1 MASHHGIEG
10 FRFMPNRL
18 GGETSPYLLQHK
30 DNPVDWYPWGPEAM
44 AAAVLLDKPILLSVG
59 YSACHWCHVMER
71 ESFEDPQIAALMN
84 QLFVNIKV
92 DREERP
98 DVDSVYMAAVQAMTG
113 HGGWPMTVFLTP
125 EGRPFYGGTYFPP
138 EDRGGMPSFPRVL
151 QSVEHAFKTRRGD
164 ILGNSSRVIG
174 HIQAQSAPRGSAG
187 PLDHELLDHASLV
200 VMSDADR
207 RNGGFGLQPKFPQPM
222 VHEFLLRYW
231 KATNSADGLGIV
243 KTTLEKMAR
252 GGIFDQIGGGFHRYS
267 TDSVWLA
274 PHFEKM
280 LYDNALLATLYL
292 HGWQAT
298 GEPLF
303 REVVEKTLDYVLR
316 EMTHPSGGFYSA
328 QDADSEGEEGKFFVW
343 LPQEIEEV
351 LGPDLGRV
359 AMEYWGVSREGNWE
373 GKNILNV
380 GRPDDEVA
388 GILGLTTQELHE
400 RLGEAADR
408 LYEARSE
415 RVHPGLDDKVLTGW
429 NGLMMKAFAEC
440 GAHLNRRDW
449 VAAAEK
455 NAEFILNDLVVN
467 GRLLRTWR
475 DGRAKIFGYLEDY
488 AFLVDG
494 LISLYEATFDRRWLD
509 EARFFGDRIPELF
522 RDEGDEVLYDTGSDH
537 DRLIVRPRDLFDNA
551 VPCGNSGAAMALLRL
566 GLHTGDSKYQETAM
580 TALSSVSEFMQRV
593 PNGFA
598 WWLCA
603 LDFHLARVQ
612 EVVVMGA
619 VDDPDTSR
627 LLDTARS
634 GFSPNRIFAGA
645 AASSDDE
652 HFPLLAGK
660 TLIGG
665 KATAYLCENY
675 ACLTPTTDPEEFA
688 RQLG

>member
-1 MASHHGIEG
+1 
-10 FRFMPNRL
+10 MPNRL
-18 GGETSPYLLQHK
+18 AGETSPYLLQHK

-44 AAAVLLDKPILLSVG
+44 AAAALLDKPILLSVG

-71 ESFEDPQIAALMN
+71 ESFENSQIAALMN

-138 EDRGGMPSFPRVL
+138 EDRGGLPSFPRVL
-151 QSVEHAFKTRRGD
+151 QSVAQAFSTRRGD

-174 HIQAQSAPRGSAG
+174 AIQAQSAPRRGEG

-200 VMSDADR
+200 VISDADR

-231 KATNSADGLGIV
+231 KQTNSADSLGIV

-280 LYDNALLATLYL
+280 LYDNALLAVLYL

-303 REVVEKTLDYVLR
+303 RQVIEKTLDYVLR

-343 LPQEIEEV
+343 LPQEIEHV
-351 LGPDLGRV
+351 LGADLGRV

-380 GRPDDEVA
+380 SRPDDEVA
-388 GILGLTTQELHE
+388 GIVGLTTEELHE
-400 RLGEAADR
+400 KLREAADR
-408 LYEARSE
+408 LYEARSK

-440 GAHLNRRDW
+440 GAHLNRPDW
-449 VAAAEK
+449 VAAAEA
-455 NAEFILNDLVVN
+455 NAEFILKNLVDD
-467 GRLLRTWR
+467 GRLLRSWR
-475 DGRAKIFGYLEDY
+475 DGNAKIFGYLEDY

-522 RDEGDEVLYDTGSDH
+522 RDDGDEALYDTGSDH

-566 GLHTGDSKYQETAM
+566 GVHTGDSKYQEIAVS
-580 TALSSVSEFMQRV
+580 ALRSVADLMQRV

-603 LDFHLARVQ
+603 LDFQLARVQ

-619 VDDPDTSR
+619 QDDPDTSR
-627 LLDTARS
+627 LLETARS
-634 GFSPNRIFAGA
+634 GFAPNRIYAGA
-645 AASSDDE
+645 GVPSDDE
-652 HFPLLAGK
+652 RFPLLAGK
-660 TLIGG
+660 DLIGG

-675 ACLTPTTDPEEFA
+675 ACLAPTTDPAEFA
-688 RQLG
+688 RQLA

>member
-1 MASHHGIEG
+1 
-10 FRFMPNRL
+10 MPNRL
-18 GGETSPYLLQHK
+18 AGETSPYLLQHK
-30 DNPVDWYPWGPEAM
+30 DNPVDWYSWGPEAM
-44 AAAVLLDKPILLSVG
+44 AAAALLDKPILLSVG

-71 ESFEDPQIAALMN
+71 ESFEDAQIAALMN

-138 EDRGGMPSFPRVL
+138 EDRGGLPSFPRVL
-151 QSVEHAFKTRRGD
+151 HSVADAFRTRRGD

-174 HIQAQSAPRGSAG
+174 AIQAQSAPRRGEG

-200 VMSDADR
+200 VISDADR

-231 KATNSADGLGIV
+231 KQTNSADGLGVV

-280 LYDNALLATLYL
+280 LYDNALLAVLYL

-303 REVVEKTLDYVLR
+303 RQVVEKTLDYVLK
-316 EMTHPSGGFYSA
+316 EMTHPAGGFYSA

-343 LPQEIEEV
+343 LPLEIEQV
-351 LGPDLGRV
+351 LGPELGRV
-359 AMEYWGVSREGNWE
+359 AREYWGVSREGNWE

-380 GRPDDEVA
+380 GRSDDEVA
-388 GILGLTTQELHE
+388 GILGLTTEKLHE
-400 RLGEAADR
+400 KLREAADR
-408 LYEARSE
+408 LYRERSK

-440 GAHLNRRDW
+440 GAHFNRPDW
-449 VAAAEK
+449 IAAAEA
-455 NAEFILNDLVVN
+455 NAEFILENLVVD

-475 DGRAKIFGYLEDY
+475 DGSAKIFGYLEDY

-522 RDEGDEVLYDTGSDH
+522 RDDGDEALYDTGSDH

-551 VPCGNSGAAMALLRL
+551 VPCGNSGAVMALLRL
-566 GLHTGDSKYQETAM
+566 GLHTGDSKYQEIATS
-580 TALSSVSEFMQRV
+580 ALRSVADLCSEFRTAFRGGYARWTSTL
-593 PNGFA
+593 PA
-598 WWLCA
+598 CRKWW
-603 LDFHLARVQ
+603 
-612 EVVVMGA
+612 
-619 VDDPDTSR
+619 
-627 LLDTARS
+627 
-634 GFSPNRIFAGA
+634 
-645 AASSDDE
+645 
-652 HFPLLAGK
+652 
-660 TLIGG
+660 
-665 KATAYLCENY
+665 
-675 ACLTPTTDPEEFA
+675 
-688 RQLG
+688 

>member
-44 AAAVLLDKPILLSVG
+44 AAAALLDKPILLSVG

-359 AMEYWGVSREGNWE
+359 AIEYWGVSREGNWE
-373 GKNILNV
+373 GKNILNA

-388 GILGLTTQELHE
+388 AILGLTTEELHE
-400 RLGEAADR
+400 KLGEAAER
-408 LYEARSE
+408 LYQVRSE

-440 GAHLNRRDW
+440 GAHLNRPDW

-455 NAEFILNDLVVN
+455 NAEFILNDLVVD

-522 RDEGDEVLYDTGSDH
+522 RDEGDEALYDTGSDH

-675 ACLTPTTDPEEFA
+675 ACLAPTTDPEEFA

>member
-1 MASHHGIEG
+1 
-10 FRFMPNRL
+10 MPNRL
-18 GGETSPYLLQHK
+18 ADETSPYLLQHK
-30 DNPVDWYPWGPEAM
+30 DNPVEWYPWGPEAM
-44 AAAVLLDKPILLSVG
+44 AAAALLDKPILLSVG

-71 ESFEDPQIAALMN
+71 ESFEDPQIAGLMN
-84 QLFVNIKV
+84 ELFVNIKV

-151 QSVEHAFKTRRGD
+151 HSVAHAYQTRRGD
-164 ILGNSSRVIG
+164 LLGNSSRVIG
-174 HIQAQSAPRGSAG
+174 YIQAQSAPKGSG
-187 PLDHELLDHASLV
+187 GQLGHDLLDHGF
-200 VMSDADR
+200 MGTIHDADR
-207 RNGGFGLQPKFPQPM
+207 TNGGFGIQPKFPQPM
-222 VHEFLLRYW
+222 VYEFLLRYW

-243 KTTLEKMAR
+243 RTTLEKMAR

-267 TDSVWLA
+267 TDSVWLV

-280 LYDNALLATLYL
+280 LYDNALLAVLYL

-303 REVVEKTLDYVLR
+303 REVVEKTLGYVLK
-316 EMTHPSGGFYSA
+316 EMTHPEGGFYSA

-343 LPQEIEEV
+343 LPQEIEEA

-373 GKNILNV
+373 GKNILNA
-380 GRPDDEVA
+380 GRPDEEVA
-388 GILGLTTQELHE
+388 AGLGLMVDEMHE
-400 RLGEAADR
+400 KLTAAAEQ
-408 LYEARSE
+408 LYNVRSA

-440 GAHLNRRDW
+440 GAHLNRPDW

-455 NAEFILNDLVVN
+455 NAEFILGNLVED

-475 DGRAKIFGYLEDY
+475 DGQAKIFGYLEDY

-494 LISLYEATFDRRWLD
+494 LISLYEATFDRRWLE
-509 EARFFGDRIPELF
+509 EARTYGDRIPELF
-522 RDEGDEVLYDTGSDH
+522 WDDGDKALYDTGSDH

-551 VPCGNSGAAMALLRL
+551 VPCGNSAAAMALLRL
-566 GLHTGDSKYQETAM
+566 AMHTGDSKYEEVATA
-580 TALSSVSEFMQRV
+580 ALGSVSGFLERV
-593 PNGFA
+593 PSGVA

-619 VDDPDTSR
+619 PDDPDTGR

-634 GFSPNRIFAGA
+634 GFSPNRIYAGA
-645 AASSDDE
+645 AGPSDADAE
-652 HFPLLAGK
+652 YPLLAGK
-660 TLIGG
+660 TVIDG

-675 ACLTPTTDPEEFA
+675 ACQSPTTDPVEFA

>member
-1 MASHHGIEG
+1 
-10 FRFMPNRL
+10 MPNRL
-18 GGETSPYLLQHK
+18 GSETSPYLLQHK

-44 AAAVLLDKPILLSVG
+44 AAAALLDKPILLSVG

-71 ESFEDPQIAALMN
+71 ESFEDPQIASLMN
-84 QLFVNIKV
+84 ELFVNIKV

-125 EGRPFYGGTYFPP
+125 EGRPFYGGTYYPP
-138 EDRGGMPSFPRVL
+138 EDRGGLPSFPRVL
-151 QSVEHAFKTRRGD
+151 HSVAHAYRTRRGD
-164 ILGNSSRVIG
+164 LLGNSSRVIG
-174 HIQAQSAPRGSAG
+174 YIQAQSAPRGSAG
-187 PLDHELLDHASLV
+187 PLDHELLDHGFMGMV
-200 VMSDADR
+200 HDADR
-207 RNGGFGLQPKFPQPM
+207 LNGGFGIQPKFPQPM
-222 VHEFLLRYW
+222 VYEFLLRYW

-252 GGIFDQIGGGFHRYS
+252 GGIFDQVGGGFHRYS
-267 TDSVWLA
+267 TDSVWLV

-280 LYDNALLATLYL
+280 LYDNALLAVLYL

-303 REVVEKTLDYVLR
+303 REVVEKTLDYVLK
-316 EMTHPSGGFYSA
+316 EMTHPDGGFYSA

-343 LPQEIEEV
+343 VPQEIEEA

-388 GILGLTTQELHE
+388 ASLGLTVDELRE
-400 RLGEAADR
+400 RLREAAER
-408 LYEARSE
+408 LYRVRSE

-440 GAHLNRRDW
+440 GAHLNRPDW
-449 VAAAEK
+449 IAAAEK
-455 NAEFILNDLVVN
+455 NADFLLNNLVVD

-475 DGRAKIFGYLEDY
+475 DGSAKISAYLEDH

-509 EARFFGDRIPELF
+509 EARKFGDRIPELF
-522 RDEGDEVLYDTGSDH
+522 WDEGDKALYDAGSDH

-551 VPCGNSGAAMALLRL
+551 VPCGNSAATMALLRL
-566 GLHTGDSKYQETAM
+566 AMHTGDAKYEEVATA
-580 TALSSVSEFMQRV
+580 ALGSVSDFLQRV
-593 PNGFA
+593 PSGVA

-612 EVVVMGA
+612 EVVVIGA
-619 VDDPDTSR
+619 PDDANTAG
-627 LLDTARS
+627 LLETARS
-634 GFSPNRIFAGA
+634 GFSPNRIYAGA
-645 AASSDDE
+645 AGPSDDDTR
-652 HFPLLAGK
+652 FPLLAGK
-660 TLIGG
+660 TLMDG

-675 ACLTPTTDPEEFA
+675 VCLAPTTDPAEFA

>member
-1 MASHHGIEG
+1 
-10 FRFMPNRL
+10 MPNRL
-18 GGETSPYLLQHK
+18 AGETSPYLLQHK
-30 DNPVDWYPWGPEAM
+30 DNPVDWYPWGPDAL
-44 AAAVLLDKPILLSVG
+44 AAAALQDKPILLSVG

-71 ESFEDPQIAALMN
+71 ESFEDSQIAALMN

-138 EDRGGMPSFPRVL
+138 EDRGGLPSFPRVL
-151 QSVEHAFKTRRGD
+151 QSVAHAFSTRRGD

-174 HIQAQSAPRGSAG
+174 AIQAQSAPRRGEG
-187 PLDHELLDHASLV
+187 PLDHELLDHASFV
-200 VMSDADR
+200 VISDADR

-222 VHEFLLRYW
+222 AHEFLLRYW
-231 KATNSADGLGIV
+231 KQTNSADGLGVV

-280 LYDNALLATLYL
+280 LYDNALLAVLYL

-303 REVVEKTLDYVLR
+303 RQVVEKTLDYVLR

-343 LPQEIEEV
+343 LPQEIEHV
-351 LGPDLGRV
+351 LGADLGRV
-359 AMEYWGVSREGNWE
+359 AMEYWGVTREGNWE

-380 GRPDDEVA
+380 SRPDDEVA
-388 GILGLTTQELHE
+388 EILGLTTEELHE
-400 RLGEAADR
+400 KLREAADR
-408 LYEARSE
+408 LYRERSK

-440 GAHLNRRDW
+440 GAHFNRPDW
-449 VAAAEK
+449 IAAAEA
-455 NAEFILNDLVVN
+455 NAEFILKNLVDD

-475 DGRAKIFGYLEDY
+475 DDSAKIFGYLEDY

-522 RDEGDEVLYDTGSDH
+522 RDDGDEALYDTGSDH

-566 GLHTGDSKYQETAM
+566 GLHTGDSKYQEIAISG
-580 TALSSVSEFMQRV
+580 LRSVADFMQRV

-619 VDDPDTSR
+619 PDDPDTSR
-627 LLDTARS
+627 LLETARS
-634 GFSPNRIFAGA
+634 GFFPNRIYAGA
-645 AASSDDE
+645 GVPSDDE
-652 HFPLLAGK
+652 RFPLLAGK
-660 TLIGG
+660 DLIGG

-675 ACLTPTTDPEEFA
+675 ACLAPTTDPAEFA
-688 RQLG
+688 RQLA

>member
-1 MASHHGIEG
+1 
-10 FRFMPNRL
+10 MPNRL
-18 GGETSPYLLQHK
+18 GSETSPYLLQHK

-44 AAAVLLDKPILLSVG
+44 AAAALLDKPVLLSVG

-71 ESFEDPQIAALMN
+71 ESFEDPQIAGLMN
-84 QLFVNIKV
+84 ELFVNIKV

-125 EGRPFYGGTYFPP
+125 EGRPFYGGTYYPP
-138 EDRGGMPSFPRVL
+138 EDRGGLPSFPRVL
-151 QSVEHAFKTRRGD
+151 HSVAQAYRTRRGD
-164 ILGNSSRVIG
+164 LLSNSSRVIG
-174 HIQAQSAPRGSAG
+174 HIQAQSEPRGSAG
-187 PLDHELLDHASLV
+187 PLDHELLDHGFMGMV
-200 VMSDADR
+200 HDADR
-207 RNGGFGLQPKFPQPM
+207 TNGGFGMQPKFPQPM

-231 KATNSADGLGIV
+231 KATNSADGLGVV

-252 GGIFDQIGGGFHRYS
+252 GGIFDQVGGGFHRYS
-267 TDSVWLA
+267 TDSVWLV

-280 LYDNALLATLYL
+280 LYDNALLAVLYL

-303 REVVEKTLDYVLR
+303 REVVEKTLEYVLK
-316 EMTHPSGGFYSA
+316 EMTHPDGGFYSA

-343 LPQEIEEV
+343 LPQEIEEA

-359 AMEYWGVSREGNWE
+359 ATAYWGVSREGNWE

-380 GRPDDEVA
+380 GRPDDAVA
-388 GILGLTTQELHE
+388 AGLGLTVDELHE
-400 RLGEAADR
+400 RLREAADR
-408 LYEARSE
+408 LYRVRSE

-440 GAHLNRRDW
+440 GAHLNRPDW
-449 VAAAEK
+449 IAAAEK
-455 NAEFILNDLVVN
+455 NADFLLTNMVVD

-475 DGRAKIFGYLEDY
+475 GGQAKISGYLEDH

-509 EARFFGDRIPELF
+509 EAKAFGDRIPELF
-522 RDEGDEVLYDTGSDH
+522 RDDTDGALYDTGSDH

-551 VPCGNSGAAMALLRL
+551 VPCGNSAAAMALLRL
-566 GLHTGDSKYQETAM
+566 GLHTGDAKYEEVATAE
-580 TALSSVSEFMQRV
+580 LGSVSVFLERV
-593 PNGFA
+593 PNGVA

-619 VDDPDTSR
+619 PEDSDTAR
-627 LLDTARS
+627 LLETARS
-634 GFSPNRIFAGA
+634 GFSPNRIYAGA
-645 AASSDDE
+645 AGPTDDDDGY
-652 HFPLLAGK
+652 PLLAGK
-660 TLIGG
+660 TLMGG

-675 ACLTPTTDPEEFA
+675 ACLAPTTDPAEFA

>member
-10 FRFMPNRL
+10 FRYMPNRL

-44 AAAVLLDKPILLSVG
+44 AAAALLDKPILLSVG

-174 HIQAQSAPRGSAG
+174 HIQAQSAPRGGAG

-303 REVVEKTLDYVLR
+303 RQVVEKTLDYVLR

-343 LPQEIEEV
+343 LPQEIEHV

-359 AMEYWGVSREGNWE
+359 AIEYWGVSREGNWE
-373 GKNILNV
+373 GKNILNAS
-380 GRPDDEVA
+380 RPDDEVA
-388 GILGLTTQELHE
+388 AKLGLTVEELHE
-400 RLGEAADR
+400 KLGEAAER
-408 LYEARSE
+408 LYRVRSE
-415 RVHPGLDDKVLTGW
+415 RIHPGLDDKVLTGW

-440 GAHLNRRDW
+440 GAHMNRRDW
-449 VAAAEK
+449 VAAAEA
-455 NAEFILNDLVVN
+455 NAEFILDNLVVD

-494 LISLYEATFDRRWLD
+494 LISLYEATFDRRWLE
-509 EARFFGDRIPELF
+509 EATFFGDRIPELF
-522 RDEGDEVLYDTGSDH
+522 RDEGDGALYDTGSDH

-551 VPCGNSGAAMALLRL
+551 VPCGNSGAAMALLTL
-566 GLHTGDSKYQETAM
+566 GLHTGDSKYQETAIS
-580 TALSSVSEFMQRV
+580 ALSSVSEFMQRV

-619 VDDPDTSR
+619 ADDPDTSR

-675 ACLTPTTDPEEFA
+675 ACLAPTTNPEEFA
-688 RQLG
+688 RQLA

>member
-1 MASHHGIEG
+1 
-10 FRFMPNRL
+10 MPNRL
-18 GGETSPYLLQHK
+18 GDETSPYLLQHK

-44 AAAVLLDKPILLSVG
+44 AAAALLDKPILLSVG

-71 ESFEDPQIAALMN
+71 ESFEDPQIASLMN
-84 QLFVNIKV
+84 ELFVNIKV

-125 EGRPFYGGTYFPP
+125 EGRPFYGGTYYPP
-138 EDRGGMPSFPRVL
+138 EDRGGLPSFPRVL
-151 QSVEHAFKTRRGD
+151 HSVAQAYRTRRGD
-164 ILGNSSRVIG
+164 LLGNSSRVIG
-174 HIQAQSAPRGSAG
+174 YIQAQSAPRESAG
-187 PLDHELLDHASLV
+187 PLDHELLDHGFV
-200 VMSDADR
+200 GMIHDADR
-207 RNGGFGLQPKFPQPM
+207 ANGGFGIQPKFPQPM
-222 VHEFLLRYW
+222 VYEFLLRYW

-243 KTTLEKMAR
+243 KTTLEKLAR

-267 TDSVWLA
+267 TDSVWLV

-280 LYDNALLATLYL
+280 LYDNALLAVLYL
-292 HGWQAT
+292 HGWQST

-303 REVVEKTLDYVLR
+303 REVVEKTLEYVLK
-316 EMTHPSGGFYSA
+316 EMTHPDGGFYSA

-343 LPQEIEEV
+343 LPQEIV
-351 LGPDLGRV
+351 DALGPELGRV

-380 GRPDDEVA
+380 GRPDEEVA
-388 GILGLTTQELHE
+388 ASLGLTVDELHK
-400 RLGEAADR
+400 RLREAADR
-408 LYEARSE
+408 LYRVRSK
-415 RVHPGLDDKVLTGW
+415 RVHPGMDDKVLTGW

-440 GAHLNRRDW
+440 GAHLDRPDW
-449 VAAAEK
+449 IAAAEK
-455 NAEFILNDLVVN
+455 NADFLLNNLVVD

-475 DGRAKIFGYLEDY
+475 DGSAKIPGYLEDH

-494 LISLYEATFDRRWLD
+494 LISLYEATFDQRWLD
-509 EARFFGDRIPELF
+509 AARKFGDRIPELF
-522 RDEGDEVLYDTGSDH
+522 WDEGDKALYDTGSDH

-551 VPCGNSGAAMALLRL
+551 VPCGNSAAAMALLRL
-566 GLHTGDSKYQETAM
+566 GLHTGEAKYEEVATA
-580 TALSSVSEFMQRV
+580 ALGSVSDFLQRV
-593 PNGFA
+593 PSGVA

-603 LDFHLARVQ
+603 LDFHLAKVQ

-619 VDDPDTSR
+619 PDDADTAM

-634 GFSPNRIFAGA
+634 GFSPNRIYAGA
-645 AASSDDE
+645 AGPSDDDTR
-652 HFPLLAGK
+652 FPLLAGK
-660 TLIGG
+660 TMMDG

-675 ACLTPTTDPEEFA
+675 VCLTPTTDQAEFA

>member
-1 MASHHGIEG
+1 MA
-10 FRFMPNRL
+10 NRL
-18 GGETSPYLLQHK
+18 GSETSPYLLQHK

-44 AAAVLLDKPILLSVG
+44 AAAALLDKPVLLSVG

-84 QLFVNIKV
+84 ELFVNIKV

-125 EGRPFYGGTYFPP
+125 EGRPFYGGTYYPP
-138 EDRGGMPSFPRVL
+138 EDRGGLPSFPRVL
-151 QSVEHAFKTRRGD
+151 HSVANAYSTRRGD
-164 ILGNSSRVIG
+164 LLSNSSRVIG
-174 HIQAQSAPRGSAG
+174 HIQAQSAPRSSAG
-187 PLDHELLDHASLV
+187 PLDHELLDHGFMGMV
-200 VMSDADR
+200 HDADR
-207 RNGGFGLQPKFPQPM
+207 TNGGFGMQPKFPQPM
-222 VHEFLLRYW
+222 VYEFLLRYW

-252 GGIFDQIGGGFHRYS
+252 GGIFDQVGGGFHRYS
-267 TDSVWLA
+267 TDSVWLV

-280 LYDNALLATLYL
+280 LYDNALLAVLYL

-303 REVVEKTLDYVLR
+303 REVVEKTLDYVLK
-316 EMTHPSGGFYSA
+316 EMTHPLGGFYSA

-343 LPQEIEEV
+343 LPQEIEDA
-351 LGPDLGRV
+351 LGPDLGRA

-373 GKNILNV
+373 GKNILNA
-380 GRPDDEVA
+380 GRPDEEVA
-388 GILGLTTQELHE
+388 AGLGLTVGELHE
-400 RLGEAADR
+400 RLREAADR
-408 LYEARSE
+408 LYRVRSE

-440 GAHLNRRDW
+440 GAHLGRQDW
-449 VAAAEK
+449 IAAAEK
-455 NAEFILNDLVVN
+455 NADFLLTNLVVD

-475 DGRAKIFGYLEDY
+475 DGQAKIPGYLEDH

-494 LISLYEATFDRRWLD
+494 LISLYEATFDRRWLE
-509 EARFFGDRIPELF
+509 EARTLGDRIPELF
-522 RDEGDEVLYDTGSDH
+522 RDDADGVLYDTGSDH

-551 VPCGNSGAAMALLRL
+551 VPCGNSAAAMALLRL
-566 GLHTGDSKYQETAM
+566 GLHTGDAKYEEVATA
-580 TALSSVSEFMQRV
+580 ALGSVSDFLQRV
-593 PNGFA
+593 PSGVA

-619 VDDPDTSR
+619 PDDAGTSR
-627 LLDTARS
+627 LLDVARS
-634 GFSPNRIFAGA
+634 GFSPNRIYAGA
-645 AASSDDE
+645 AGPSDDDDGY
-652 HFPLLAGK
+652 PLLVGK
-660 TLIGG
+660 GLMDG

-675 ACLTPTTDPEEFA
+675 ACLTPTTDPSEFA

>member
-1 MASHHGIEG
+1 
-10 FRFMPNRL
+10 MPNRL
-18 GGETSPYLLQHK
+18 AGETSPYLLQHK
-30 DNPVDWYPWGPEAM
+30 DNPVDWYPWGPDAM
-44 AAAVLLDKPILLSVG
+44 AAAALLDKPILLSVG

-71 ESFEDPQIAALMN
+71 ESFENSQIAAMMN

-138 EDRGGMPSFPRVL
+138 EDRGGLPSFPRVL
-151 QSVEHAFKTRRGD
+151 HSVADAFRTRRGD

-174 HIQAQSAPRGSAG
+174 AIQAQSAPRRGEG

-200 VMSDADR
+200 VISDADR

-231 KATNSADGLGIV
+231 KQTNSADGLGVV

-280 LYDNALLATLYL
+280 LYDNALLAVLYL

-303 REVVEKTLDYVLR
+303 RQVVEKTLDYVLR

-343 LPQEIEEV
+343 LPLEIEQV

-359 AMEYWGVSREGNWE
+359 AREYWGVSREGNWE

-388 GILGLTTQELHE
+388 GILGLTTEELHE
-400 RLGEAADR
+400 KLREAADR
-408 LYEARSE
+408 LYRERSK

-440 GAHLNRRDW
+440 GAHLNRPDW
-449 VAAAEK
+449 IAAAEA
-455 NAEFILNDLVVN
+455 NAEFILENLVVD
-467 GRLLRTWR
+467 GRLLRSWR
-475 DGRAKIFGYLEDY
+475 DGSAKIFGYLEDY

-522 RDEGDEVLYDTGSDH
+522 RDDGDEALYDTGSDH

-551 VPCGNSGAAMALLRL
+551 VPCGNSGAVMALLRL
-566 GLHTGDSKYQETAM
+566 GLHTGDSKYQEIATS
-580 TALSSVSEFMQRV
+580 ALKIR
-593 PNGFA
+593 
-598 WWLCA
+598 
-603 LDFHLARVQ
+603 
-612 EVVVMGA
+612 
-619 VDDPDTSR
+619 SR
-627 LLDTARS
+627 SD
-634 GFSPNRIFAGA
+634 
-645 AASSDDE
+645 AASSE
-652 HFPLLAGK
+652 RLCVVAVRAGLPPCPCAGSGGRWARRTIPKRPGFSKRRARASPL
-660 TLIGG
+660 
-665 KATAYLCENY
+665 TASTRVRMGLTALPVCPGRGENW
-675 ACLTPTTDPEEFA
+675 APTTDPADRMIIERRFPSGW
-688 RQLG
+688 RGRH

>member
-1 MASHHGIEG
+1 
-10 FRFMPNRL
+10 MPNRL
-18 GGETSPYLLQHK
+18 GSETSPYLLQHK

-44 AAAVLLDKPILLSVG
+44 AAAALLDKPILLSVG

-84 QLFVNIKV
+84 ELFVNIKV

-98 DVDSVYMAAVQAMTG
+98 DVDSVYMSAVQAMTG
-113 HGGWPMTVFLTP
+113 HGGWPMTVFMTP
-125 EGRPFYGGTYFPP
+125 EGRPFYGGTYYPP

-151 QSVEHAFKTRRGD
+151 HSVAHAYRTRRGD
-164 ILGNSSRVIG
+164 LLGNSSRVIG
-174 HIQAQSAPRGSAG
+174 YIQAQSAPRGTAG
-187 PLDHELLDHASLV
+187 PLDHELLDHGFMGMV
-200 VMSDADR
+200 HDADR
-207 RNGGFGLQPKFPQPM
+207 THGGFGIQPKFPQPM
-222 VHEFLLRYW
+222 VYEFLLRYW
-231 KATNSADGLGIV
+231 KATNSAEGLGIV

-267 TDSVWLA
+267 TDSVWLV

-280 LYDNALLATLYL
+280 LYDNALLAVLYL

-303 REVVEKTLDYVLR
+303 REVVEKTLDYVLK

-343 LPQEIEEV
+343 LPQEIEDA

-359 AMEYWGVSREGNWE
+359 AMEYWGVSREGNWD

-380 GRPDDEVA
+380 GRPDEHVA
-388 GILGLTTQELHE
+388 ATLGLTVDELHE
-400 RLGEAADR
+400 RLRGAADR
-408 LYEARSE
+408 LYRVRSE

-429 NGLMMKAFAEC
+429 NGLMLKAFAEC
-440 GAHLNRRDW
+440 GAHLDRPDW
-449 VAAAEK
+449 IAAAEK
-455 NAEFILNDLVVN
+455 NAEFLLDNLVED

-475 DGRAKIFGYLEDY
+475 DGSAKIPGYLEDH

-494 LISLYEATFDRRWLD
+494 LISLYEATFERRWLD
-509 EARFFGDRIPELF
+509 EARRFGDRIPELF
-522 RDEGDEVLYDTGSDH
+522 WDDGDKALYDTGSDH

-551 VPCGNSGAAMALLRL
+551 VPCGNSAAAMALLRL
-566 GLHTGDSKYQETAM
+566 AMHTGDAKYEEIATA
-580 TALSSVSEFMQRV
+580 ALGSVSDFLQRV
-593 PNGFA
+593 PSGVA

-612 EVVVMGA
+612 EVVVIGTP
-619 VDDPDTSR
+619 DDADTAR
-627 LLDTARS
+627 LLETARS
-634 GFSPNRIFAGA
+634 GFWPNRIYAGA
-645 AASSDDE
+645 AGASDDGDRY
-652 HFPLLAGK
+652 PLLAGK
-660 TLIGG
+660 TLMDG

-675 ACLTPTTDPEEFA
+675 VCLAPTTDPAEFA

>member
-1 MASHHGIEG
+1 
-10 FRFMPNRL
+10 MPNRL
-18 GGETSPYLLQHK
+18 AGETSPYLLQHK
-30 DNPVDWYPWGPEAM
+30 DNPVDWYPWGPDAM
-44 AAAVLLDKPILLSVG
+44 AAAALLDKPILLSVG

-71 ESFEDPQIAALMN
+71 ESFENSQIAAMMN

-125 EGRPFYGGTYFPP
+125 DGRPFYGGTYFPP
-138 EDRGGMPSFPRVL
+138 EDRGGLPSFPRVL
-151 QSVEHAFKTRRGD
+151 QSVAHAFTTRRGD

-174 HIQAQSAPRGSAG
+174 AIQAQSAPRRSAE
-187 PLDHELLDHASLV
+187 PLEHDLLSHGFLG
-200 VMSDADR
+200 MIHDADR
-207 RNGGFGLQPKFPQPM
+207 INGGFGLQPKFPQPM

-231 KATNSADGLGIV
+231 QQTKSADGLGIV

-252 GGIFDQIGGGFHRYS
+252 GGIFDQVGGGFHRYS

-280 LYDNALLATLYL
+280 LYDNALLAVLYL

-303 REVVEKTLDYVLR
+303 RQVVDKTLNYVLK

-343 LPQEIEEV
+343 LPREINQV

-359 AMEYWGVSREGNWE
+359 AMEYWGVTREGNWE

-388 GILGLTTQELHE
+388 ATLNLSLDELHDKL
-400 RLGEAADR
+400 REAADR

-415 RVHPGLDDKVLTGW
+415 RVHPGLDDKVLTAW
-429 NGLMMKAFAEC
+429 NGMMMKAFAEC
-440 GAHLNRRDW
+440 GSHLNRPDW
-449 VAAAEK
+449 VAAAEA
-455 NAEFILNDLVVN
+455 NAEFLLSNMVVD

-475 DGRAKIFGYLEDY
+475 DGSAKISGYLEDY

-522 RDEGDEVLYDTGSDH
+522 WDDNDEALYDAGSDH
-537 DRLIVRPRDLFDNA
+537 DQLIVRPRDLFDNA
-551 VPCGNSGAAMALLRL
+551 MPCGNSAAVMALLRL
-566 GLHTGDSKYQETAM
+566 GLHTGEPKYQMIATS
-580 TALSSVSEFMQRV
+580 ALSSVADLMQRV

-603 LDFHLARVQ
+603 LDFKLARVQ

-619 VDDPDTSR
+619 PDDPDTAL
-627 LLDTARS
+627 LLDTARN
-634 GFSPNRIFAGA
+634 GFSPNRIYAGGA
-645 AASSDDE
+645 VPSDDAQ
-652 HFPLLAGK
+652 FPLLAGK

-675 ACLTPTTDPEEFA
+675 ACLAPTTDPAEFA
-688 RQLG
+688 RQLA

>member
-1 MASHHGIEG
+1 
-10 FRFMPNRL
+10 MPNRL
-18 GGETSPYLLQHK
+18 SGETSPYLLQHK

-280 LYDNALLATLYL
+280 LYDNALLAVLYL

-303 REVVEKTLDYVLR
+303 RQVVEKTLDYVLR

-373 GKNILNV
+373 GKNILNAS
-380 GRPDDEVA
+380 RRDDVVA
-388 GILGLTTQELHE
+388 GILGLTTEELHE
-400 RLGEAADR
+400 KLREAADR
-408 LYEARSE
+408 LYRERSK

-440 GAHLNRRDW
+440 GAHLNRPDW

-455 NAEFILNDLVVN
+455 NAEFLLNNLVVD

-522 RDEGDEVLYDTGSDH
+522 RDDGDEALYDTGSDH
-537 DRLIVRPRDLFDNA
+537 DPLIVRPRDLFDNA

-665 KATAYLCENY
+665 KATAFLCENY
-675 ACLTPTTDPEEFA
+675 ACLAPTTDPAEFA